1 MHWQRGI
8 IHSESKTSH
17 KKESKNDM
25 WIFEAHYMNMETEEE
40 STVKIEFNGQFLGSE
55 KEAYLY
61 EMGKAYDRKSKE
73 ECLESVEFIA
83 C

>member
-1 MHWQRGI
+1 MLLYVYKVN
-8 IHSESKTSH
+8 KTSH
-17 KKESKNDM
+17 KEERKRDM

-40 STVKIEFNGQFLGSE
+40 STVKIKFDGQFLGSE

-61 EMGKAYDRKSKE
+61 AMRKAYDRKSKE

>member
-1 MHWQRGI
+1 
-8 IHSESKTSH
+8 
-17 KKESKNDM
+17 M
-25 WIFEAHYMNMETEEE
+25 WIFKAHYTNMDTGKET
-40 STVKIEFNGQFLGSE
+40 TVSIEFDDLFNNE

-61 EMGKAYDRKSKE
+61 TMEKAYDRKSKE